1 MADLRLVAG
10 LGNPG
15 LQYSG
20 TRHNVGFM
28 VLDCLARRKGVTFLK
43 SAAWGSE
50 LGKWGDIPLMKPLTY
65 MNRTGEVIGRFA
77 HYFKIRSEEILV
89 VVDDAALPLG
99 RIRLRPSG
107 SDGGHNGLKSIIV
120 HLGESFMRLRVGID
134 ASSDAEHLRD
144 HVLGRFERWEQPTI
158 EKAIDRAA
166 EAIEN
171 VAHSGIESAMN
182 NYNRAELY

>member
-28 VLDCLARRKGVTFLK
+28 VIDQLAEKKGVTLSR
-43 SAAWGSE
+43 SAAWSSE
-50 LGKWGDIPLMKPLTY
+50 LGKWGDILLIKPLTY

-77 HYFKIRSEEILV
+77 HYFKVQSEEILV
-89 VVDDAALPLG
+89 IADDAALPVG
-99 RIRLRPSG
+99 RLRLRPTG

-120 HLGESFMRLRVGID
+120 HLGENFMRLRVGIGP
-134 ASSDAEHLRD
+134 SSDAEPLTD
-144 HVLGRFERWEQPTI
+144 HVLGEFDRS
-158 EKAIDRAA
+158 EKPAIDRAIERAA
-166 EAIEN
+166 EAIEE
-171 VAHSGIESAMN
+171 VARNGIVSGMN
-182 NYNRAELY
+182 NYNRTE

>member
-28 VLDCLARRKGVTFLK
+28 VIDYLAGKKGVTFSR
-43 SAAWGSE
+43 SAAWGAD
-50 LGKWGDIPLMKPLTY
+50 LGKWGDILLLKPLTY

-77 HYFKIRSEEILV
+77 HYFKVQSDGILV
-89 VVDDAALPLG
+89 VADDVALPLG
-99 RIRLRPSG
+99 RLRLRPAG

-120 HLGESFMRLRVGID
+120 HLGETFMRLRVGIG
-134 ASSDAEHLRD
+134 ASNGAEQLSDY
-144 HVLGRFERWEQPTI
+144 VLGEFHRSEKPAI
-158 EKAIDRAA
+158 DKAIERGA
-166 EAIEN
+166 EAIEH
-171 VAHSGIESAMN
+171 VARNGIVSAMN
-182 NYNRAELY
+182 NYNRTE

>member
-28 VLDCLARRKGVTFLK
+28 VIDALAGKNGVTLSR

-50 LGKWGDIPLMKPLTY
+50 LGKWDDILLIKPLSY
-65 MNRTGEVIGRFA
+65 MNRTGEALGRFA
-77 HYFKIRSEEILV
+77 HYFKIQPEEILV
-89 VVDDAALPLG
+89 VVDDVALPLG
-99 RIRLRPSG
+99 RLRLRQTG

-120 HLGESFMRLRVGID
+120 HLGESFMRLRIGIG
-134 ASSDAEHLRD
+134 ASSDAEQLTD
-144 HVLGRFERWEQPTI
+144 HVLGEFDRSEKPTVER
-158 EKAIDRAA
+158 AIDRAT
-166 EAIEN
+166 EAIEH
-171 VAHSGIESAMN
+171 VAGNGIVSAMN
-182 NYNRAELY
+182 NYNKTE

>member
-1 MADLRLVAG
+1 MAELRLVAG

-28 VLDCLARRKGVTFLK
+28 VIDYLAGKKGVTFSR

-50 LGKWGDIPLMKPLTY
+50 LGKWGDLLLIKPLSY

-77 HYFKIRSEEILV
+77 HYFKVQSEEILV
-89 VVDDAALPLG
+89 VVDDVALPLG
-99 RIRLRPSG
+99 RLRLRPAG

-120 HLGESFMRLRVGID
+120 HLGENFMRLRVGVG
-134 ASSDAEHLRD
+134 ASSGAEQLSD
-144 HVLGRFERWEQPTI
+144 HVQSESNRP
-158 EKAIDRAA
+158 EK
-166 EAIEN
+166 
-171 VAHSGIESAMN
+171 
-182 NYNRAELY
+182 

>member
-20 TRHNVGFM
+20 TRHNVGFL
-28 VLDCLARRKGVTFLK
+28 VIDCLGGKKGVTFSR

-50 LGKWGDIPLMKPLTY
+50 LGKWGGILLIKPLIY

-77 HYFKIRSEEILV
+77 HYFKIRPEEILV
-89 VVDDAALPLG
+89 VVDDVALPIG
-99 RIRLRPSG
+99 RLRLRPGG

-120 HLGESFMRLRVGID
+120 HLGETFMRLRVGIGG
-134 ASSDAEHLRD
+134 SSDAEGLSD
-144 HVLGRFERWEQPTI
+144 HVLGEFDRSEKPTI
-158 EKAIDRAA
+158 DRAIERAA
-166 EAIEN
+166 EAIEH
-171 VAHSGIESAMN
+171 VARNGIGSAMN
-182 NYNRAELY
+182 NFNRAD

>member
-1 MADLRLVAG
+1 MAHLRLVAG

-28 VLDCLARRKGVTFLK
+28 VIDRLAEKKGVTFSR

-50 LGKWGDIPLMKPLTY
+50 LGKWGDVLLIKPLTY

-77 HYFKIRSEEILV
+77 HYFKVQSEEILV
-89 VVDDAALPLG
+89 IVDDVALPVG
-99 RIRLRPSG
+99 RLRLRPAG

-120 HLGESFMRLRVGID
+120 HLGETFMRLRVGIGG
-134 ASSDAEHLRD
+134 SSDAEVLTD
-144 HVLGRFERWEQPTI
+144 HVLGEFDRS
-158 EKAIDRAA
+158 EKPAIDRAIERAA
-166 EAIEN
+166 EAVEH
-171 VAHSGIESAMN
+171 VARNGIVSGMN
-182 NYNRAELY
+182 NYNRIE

>member
-28 VLDCLARRKGVTFLK
+28 VIDYLAGKKGLAFSR

-50 LGKWGDIPLMKPLTY
+50 LGKWGDILLIKPLTY

-89 VVDDAALPLG
+89 VVDDVALPLG
-99 RIRLRPSG
+99 RLRLRQAG

-120 HLGESFMRLRVGID
+120 HLGETFMRLRVGIGG
-134 ASSDAEHLRD
+134 SSDAEPLSN
-144 HVLGRFERWEQPTI
+144 HVLGEFDRSEKPTMDRAI
-158 EKAIDRAA
+158 ERAA
-166 EAIEN
+166 EAIEH
-171 VAHSGIESAMN
+171 VARNGIASAMN
-182 NYNRAELY
+182 SYNKAE

>member
-28 VLDCLARRKGVTFLK
+28 VIDCLAGKKGVTFSR

-50 LGKWGDIPLMKPLTY
+50 LGKWGDILLIKPLTY

-77 HYFKIRSEEILV
+77 HYFKVQSEEILV
-89 VVDDAALPLG
+89 VVDDVALPLG
-99 RIRLRPSG
+99 RLRLRPAG

-120 HLGESFMRLRVGID
+120 HLGETFMRLRVGIGG
-134 ASSDAEHLRD
+134 SSDAE
-144 HVLGRFERWEQPTI
+144 
-158 EKAIDRAA
+158 AIDRPCPGRIRSVGKADDGQGDRTRGRSDRTCGA
-166 EAIEN
+166 QWD
-171 VAHSGIESAMN
+171 
-182 NYNRAELY
+182 RLWR